1 MDSKRFILFIVLS
14 ALIMVGWQ
22 KFFAPPPQPAA
33 QQAAS
38 TSASGAQTATSTT
51 APAAPD
57 ASKLV
62 SGQRV
67 TVTTDVMR
75 AVIDTQ
81 GADLRQLALL
91 KYDSAVDPSK
101 PFLLMNDQGGQVYV
115 AQTGLL
121 SNTVANLP
129 THKTVFTADKTAY
142 TMTGDKLEVRLTAP
156 EESGVKVSKI
166 YTFTKGSYEINV
178 SYEVTNNSGKPLEAQ
193 AYYRLLR
200 DGKTPAGESRF
211 VHTFTG
217 PALYTPENKF
227 EKVAFADLDKDKAQY
242 PQHAK
247 SGWVAMIEHYF
258 ASAWILQPLNG
269 NSVCTSAQSCTF
281 NIRAQENGLYSAGV
295 IVGLPVLKSGAT
307 ASYGIN
313 LYAGPQEYN
322 ILTTVAEGMP
332 LVKDYGLWHIFAS
345 PLFWWL
351 TKLHSFVLNWGWAIV
366 LLTLTVKLVLYPL
379 TAASYRSMAKMRAV
393 APRLEALK
401 KEYGDDRM
409 KMQQAMMEMYK
420 TEKINPLGGCLPIV
434 IQMPVFLGL
443 YWAILTS
450 VELRQAPWIGWIHDL
465 ARPDPYFILPT
476 LMAATMIVQTF
487 LNPPPADPL
496 QAKMMK
502 IMPIAFSVMFFF
514 FPAGLVLY
522 WLVNNILSISQ
533 QWHINRKIANAK
545 SKPAHS

>member
-1 MDSKRFILFIVLS
+1 
-14 ALIMVGWQ
+14 MV
-22 KFFAPPPQPAA
+22 
-33 QQAAS
+33 
-38 TSASGAQTATSTT
+38 
-51 APAAPD
+51 
-57 ASKLV
+57 
-62 SGQRV
+62 
-67 TVTTDVMR
+67 
-75 AVIDTQ
+75 
-81 GADLRQLALL
+81 
-91 KYDSAVDPSK
+91 
-101 PFLLMNDQGGQVYV
+101 
-115 AQTGLL
+115 
-121 SNTVANLP
+121 
-129 THKTVFTADKTAY
+129 
-142 TMTGDKLEVRLTAP
+142 
-156 EESGVKVSKI
+156 
-166 YTFTKGSYEINV
+166 
-178 SYEVTNNSGKPLEAQ
+178 NNSGKPMTAS

-200 DGKTPAGESRF
+200 DGKTPPGESRF

-217 PALYTPENKF
+217 PALYTPEKKF
-227 EKVAFADLDKDKAQY
+227 EKVAFSDLDKGKAEY
-242 PQHAK
+242 PQHAS

-258 ASAWILQPLNG
+258 ASAWILKPLNG
-269 NSVCTSAQSCTF
+269 PSVCTNAQACTF

-295 IVGLPVLKSGAT
+295 IVTLPTLASGAT
-307 ASYGIN
+307 GSYSMN

-322 ILTTVAEGMP
+322 VLTKVAEGLP

-366 LLTLTVKLVLYPL
+366 LLTLSVKAVFYPL

-409 KMQQAMMEMYK
+409 KLQQAMMEMYK
-420 TEKINPLGGCLPIV
+420 TEKINPLGGCLPIL

-465 ARPDPYFILPT
+465 ARPDPYFILPA
-476 LMAATMIVQTF
+476 LMAITMFVQTF

-522 WLVNNILSISQ
+522 WLVNNILSITQ
-533 QWHINRKIANAK
+533 QWYINRKIVNQQK
-545 SKPAHS
+545 KPAHH

>member
-1 MDSKRFILFIVLS
+1 MDSKRFIIFIVLS

-22 KFFAPPPQPAA
+22 KFFAPPPPV
-33 QQAAS
+33 QQQTAS
-38 TSASGAQTATSTT
+38 TPANNSAQPVPAT
-51 APAAPD
+51 PD
-57 ASKLV
+57 ASKLD
-62 SGQRV
+62 SKQRV
-67 TVTTDVMR
+67 TVTTDVLR

-91 KYDSAVDPSK
+91 KYDSAVDPNK
-101 PFLLMNDQGGQVYV
+101 PFLLFNDQGGQVYV

-121 SNTVANLP
+121 SNTIANLP
-129 THKTVFTADKTAY
+129 THKTIFTADKTAY

-156 EESGVKVSKI
+156 ETDGVKVSKI

-178 SYEVTNNSGKPLEAQ
+178 RYEVTNNSGKPLNAQ

-200 DGKTPAGESRF
+200 DGKTPEGESRF

-227 EKVAFADLDKDKAQY
+227 EKITFADLDKGKAEY

-258 ASAWILQPLNG
+258 ASAWILQPLDG
-269 NSVCTSAQSCTF
+269 KSVCTNAQDCTF
-281 NIRAQENGLYSAGV
+281 SIRAQENGLYSAGV
-295 IVGLPVLKSGAT
+295 IVGLPALQSGAT
-307 ASYGIN
+307 GNFAIN
-313 LYAGPQEYN
+313 LYAGPQEFN
-322 ILTTVAEGMP
+322 ILSKVAEGLP

-409 KMQQAMMEMYK
+409 KLQQAMMEMYK

-476 LMAATMIVQTF
+476 LMAITMIAQTF

-522 WLVNNILSISQ
+522 WLVNNILSIAQ
-533 QWHINRKIANAK
+533 QWHINRKIANAQK
-545 SKPAHS
+545 NPAHS